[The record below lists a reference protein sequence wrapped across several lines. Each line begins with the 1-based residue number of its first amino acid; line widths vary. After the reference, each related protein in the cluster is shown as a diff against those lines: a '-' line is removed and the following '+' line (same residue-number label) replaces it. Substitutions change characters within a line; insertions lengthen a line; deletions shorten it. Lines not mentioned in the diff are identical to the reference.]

1 MKKIAMVA
9 SAAALALALALSGCS
24 TNSPGAGSTP
34 GGASNPAGSGAS
46 GSGTPAASTPTV
58 TLKMGTKMS
67 EESLEGK
74 GFQKFADLV
83 EEKTNGAVQVV
94 VYPSEQLG
102 DATTQINNLA
112 MGTQQLYAESGNYFS
127 GYTNM
132 FEITNI
138 PYLFQS
144 NEQYIELVQ
153 GDFGKKQE
161 EVLEENGFKIMG
173 HNRDWVRG
181 PYRVICSTYPIKTME
196 DIKGLRFRTHESDLY
211 MKCWSTLGANPI
223 VINWTETYLAISQG
237 TAQAVASP
245 VSMIEDMGFYEV
257 APYITDISEYPQ
269 EILVVMNKAVFDSL
283 TPEQQEACMEAAD
296 EAAAWSNEQL
306 EGEVE
311 ASIQRMEEAGATFY
325 KMDTTPCT
333 EALLGYFRE
342 LESAGTIPAG
352 LLETLGY

>member
-1 MKKIAMVA
+1 MKKIVMAATAMVLTL
-9 SAAALALALALSGCS
+9 SLALSGCS
-24 TNSPGAGSTP
+24 GKTTTTPSSSTPAPGA
-34 GGASNPAGSGAS
+34 SGAS
-46 GSGTPAASTPTV
+46 SGSTSTPAAQTL

-67 EESLEGK
+67 PESLEGQ

-83 EEKTNGAVQVV
+83 EEKTNGSVKIV

-112 MGTQQLYAESGNYFS
+112 MGTQQVYAESGNYFS

-153 GDFGKKQE
+153 GDFGKQQE
-161 EVLEENGFKIMG
+161 AVLEQNGFKIMG

-181 PYRVICSTYPIKTME
+181 PYRVICSTYPIETVE

-211 MKCWSTLGANPI
+211 MNCWSTLGANPI

-245 VSMIEDMGFYEV
+245 VSMVEDMGFYEV
-257 APYITDISEYPQ
+257 APYVTDISEYPQ
-269 EILVVMNKAVFDSL
+269 EILVVMNKAVFDSM

-306 EGEVE
+306 DDEVA
-311 ASIQRMEEAGATFY
+311 ASIQRMKDAGATFY

-333 EALLGYFRE
+333 EALLDYFRQ
-342 LESAGTIPAG
+342 LESEGTIPAG